1 MNRVEFFEKT
11 VTRLVISEFEQYACL
26 KLGRDLTHV
35 EDQQETVNYI
45 NVEDIKK
52 LIKAGFKVIMPSPE
66 LVNSTSDY
74 TNLLKDNNIEQT
86 QLKVWVPMKLK
97 KEFQLHCLE
106 SDTNMTSAITELLQE
121 YLKKKK
127 AIA

>member
-1 MNRVEFFEKT
+1 M
-11 VTRLVISEFEQYACL
+11 
-26 KLGRDLTHV
+26 
-35 EDQQETVNYI
+35 
-45 NVEDIKK
+45 
-52 LIKAGFKVIMPSPE
+52 M
-66 LVNSTSDY
+66 
-74 TNLLKDNNIEQT
+74 KDNNIEQT